1 MIFNKYIER
10 YIAKKFIFYTLLL
23 IGFLSFLIFV
33 SEFMDIMGDILEDG
47 LSPKIG
53 IAIILLKIPYWFEAT
68 FPFIIFLATIF
79 TYLKLSY
86 TSELNVM
93 RAGGYS
99 FRQLVRPAAYGALL
113 IGIIFATVINPLSSH
128 GLAKSEQLENKYIRG
143 ETEKNLLIPK
153 NGIWIKQNGYNQQN
167 GEEVIRSKK
176 FEPGTS
182 TFRDVIILFYD
193 NNGVMY
199 KKLEAGQAIFD
210 KTKFWKI
217 PKAKITERH
226 KKAYESDEIILI
238 PSNLSESFVKNL
250 ITQKFT
256 DIEKISFWR
265 LPFLIKNLKEAN
277 LNPIKFQLKFYSL
290 MLMPILFLGM
300 VFLGVTFGFVNKRT
314 GKGLNS
320 IIKGL
325 GVGFVLFFCIHI
337 VFELGSSNKINSV
350 LAGISIPIIYVCLGI
365 YKISKKQSG

>member
-10 YIAKKFIFYTLLL
+10 YIAKKFVFYTLLL
-23 IGFLSFLIFV
+23 VGFLSFLIFV
-33 SEFMDIMGDILEDG
+33 SEFMDIMGDILEDE
-47 LSPKIG
+47 LPIRIG

-79 TYLKLSY
+79 TYLKFSY

-99 FRQLVRPAAYGALL
+99 FRQLIRPTAYTALL
-113 IGIIFATVINPLSSH
+113 IGILFSTIISPLSSH

-143 ETEKNLLIPK
+143 ETEQNLLIPK
-153 NGIWIKQNGYNQQN
+153 DGIWIKQNGYNKN
-167 GEEVIRSKK
+167 GGEEIIRSEK
-176 FEPGTS
+176 FEPDTN
-182 TFRDVIILFYD
+182 TFRNATILFFD
-193 NNGVMY
+193 NNGVLY
-199 KKLEAGQAIFD
+199 KKIESDQIIFD

-217 PKAKITERH
+217 GKAKITEHH
-226 KKAYESDEIILI
+226 KKTYDNEEIILI
-238 PSNLSESFVKNL
+238 PSNLSEDFIKNL

-256 DIEKISFWR
+256 SIEKISFWR

-300 VFLGVTFGFVNKRT
+300 VFLGVNFGFVNKRA
-314 GKGLNS
+314 GKGLSS
-320 IIKGL
+320 IINGL
-325 GVGFVLFFCIHI
+325 GMGFVLFFCIHI
-337 VFELGSSNKINSV
+337 VLELGGSNKINPV
-350 LAGISIPIIYVCLGI
+350 LAGISIPIIYICLGI